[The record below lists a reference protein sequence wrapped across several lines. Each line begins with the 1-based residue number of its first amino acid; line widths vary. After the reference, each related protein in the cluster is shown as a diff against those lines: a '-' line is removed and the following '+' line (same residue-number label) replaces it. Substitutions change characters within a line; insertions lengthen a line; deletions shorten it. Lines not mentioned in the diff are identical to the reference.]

1 MNNELYHYGVLGMKW
16 GVRRAERRATRRDV
30 KINKSIN
37 AVTKA
42 KQRSDNMY
50 KTAVKGAERR
60 FGNNPKKAMVLKNK
74 KARLKAYKEIGDAK
88 TNFDIA
94 RRKAKLDPTYKQ
106 SASYKKAKQTYAKQA
121 MERFLFGK
129 EGQIQLHT
137 LRNKGLNER
146 QARGKVLVTN
156 VIKKLYNYEEDI

>member
-1 MNNELYHYGVLGMKW
+1 MNNELYHHGVKGMRW
-16 GVRRAERRATRRDV
+16 GVRKAERKATRRDI
-30 KINKSIN
+30 KINRSIN
-37 AVTKA
+37 TIEKV
-42 KQRSDNMY
+42 KQRNQKTYD
-50 KTAVKGAERR
+50 TAVKGAERR

-121 MERFLFGK
+121 MERFLYGE